1 MESINTFS
9 QGQNSDQ
16 SKTILNKET
25 YLQALNFRSLTELGS
40 SNGSL
45 VNIKG
50 NECKITFP
58 DLQPV
63 YKIQVVEGS
72 GDTVNST
79 DIEINGINY
88 TTDIL
93 NSTTGFDLY
102 TFIIAKFENCYQYIG
117 STVATKTFAVAYEDN
132 YIVIYNQPV
141 YQDCTTVA
149 SVAPTIVLTPTEDDG
164 TRALLY
170 FINQNE
176 PDSLTQNTSK
186 PYVAGCPSAL
196 VIPIGSTFI
205 LNDIYILTATNNPTY
220 GPAGIN
226 GEIPANDELKFGG
239 AIWKLN
245 IDDITKQHTLT
256 LLYSNNLDFT
266 KYHPIPPSA
275 ITGRYE
281 SMDIKR
287 IYWSD
292 NYNKI
297 RVVNTALPQ
306 LMALNPTILS
316 VMPIVEYT
324 QGILDSIGSGS
335 LNAGCYQFGYRLS
348 KVLGSVTNFS
358 ELSNPVYLT
367 NSPPSG
373 EATSFYKYEGNIGG
387 SGKSI
392 TWTLDNLDLNFDQI
406 EPIVTYRGSASGV
419 PTITSLGLRPLSS
432 TMNITYSDPNATANS
447 EITLEEFLLFNGT
460 FTHAK
465 TCDTKDNRLFWGN
478 VRAPRKDL
486 ESYDARAFRANDAG
500 EVKLINNGAVGIYQM
515 TNPLA
520 VDYAANL
527 AQTEDT
533 INEYYDSATGD
544 YSTNACYLKPSTALT
559 TKILGGEG
567 PNISY
572 EFGTYAIQT
581 DNSAGPTQSDNWDLY
596 VNHVGSPYREN
607 DTETSPIT
615 NSNLVYTYPQNG
627 KFAALKQPERTSI
640 LKGFQHEEIYRF
652 GIQFFDKQGNPY
664 FTKWIGDIK
673 MPSYGDKNDNPGGSV
688 NDFRLSYLGASNQI
702 ISQALYIKFTVD
714 ISSIQDLIGGY
725 QIVRVKREGTNKTIW
740 GVGLINPMISYDGTD
755 GGGTAS
761 LPAGFESEI
770 ASFTLAAL
778 PPIPGRYY
786 KPYPSQDSVETLNV
800 SFDDGS
806 FNPNFARFKTFD
818 CWDFDLGNRP
828 TFGNTDKLLIR
839 SRMQS
844 VNYRNSAG
852 GYRQWFD
859 KDYGTTAG
867 QEVPTDAASIDNGT
881 SPPFVSG
888 IGSNNDN
895 SHQPFFIFKL
905 VDNFLHTDY
914 TQFVTSGTNKFNYN
928 LEHTEYI
935 AGNDVSSWTSSGGG
949 SPYSINNKGLDNP
962 IPPAT
967 ATGSPSGG
975 KQTLFLVVSSNLPN
989 TKASLFTSDN
999 DPSFN
1004 YNCTDAS
1011 IPFYKLLALYYKPNS
1026 SQYGGAT
1033 YVARTN
1039 NEYIPCGEYV
1049 PTYQNNTSTIP
1060 SGIKTLITFGGDV
1073 FTVTYDFQ
1081 KTFKPLSG
1089 GATYFRFDYNSLGIG
1104 LNIIPALARF
1114 GTSFFLPCTSIAN
1127 PELRLGEHPNKSI
1140 TAEAGYGEDG
1150 YQYETYNNAENDTK
1164 IYFPKPLNF
1173 QSADEWINRIY
1184 WSELKFNNEIQDSW
1198 SVYLTDSFY
1207 DVEGNY
1213 GGINALV
1220 SLKENMY
1227 YLQDR
1232 GVGSLLIN
1240 PVSLINDQVGTTI
1253 QLGNGTNSEVIQ
1265 KHFYKAID
1273 TGTVH
1278 QWSVYRSQSAITFV
1292 DARHKKIYLFNGESV
1307 TPISDIKGQRNFVIK
1322 RLHNELL
1329 KYDNPVINKG
1339 IITTYDYYHNEF
1351 LYTFNNIKQ
1360 LTTDPITYDT
1370 TNDENLTLAYS
1381 ELLNAFTGLY
1391 SFTPNLYIN
1400 SNKYLISTKNSSVAP
1415 YYPSN
1420 KLWFHNYGAYGSFY
1434 GTVYPSTLKLLVNDN
1449 PLYTKVFDNMTI
1461 ESEAINDKVEWNDDL
1476 NVYPGSPTNPLYPDD
1491 VNIKDSTFQEVRCY
1505 NQYQNTDWT
1514 TLTITPPGN
1523 NIRKVEQGFNLQ
1535 LPRNKFDYDT
1545 YSPSTYSIFDPSKLT
1560 KTTFGERLRD
1570 KWLITDFKYNNSSG
1584 LRFII
1589 HNVKT
1594 LLRISDR

>member
-1 MESINTFS
+1 MESINSFS
-9 QGQNSDQ
+9 SGMNSDQ

-25 YLQALNFRSLTELGS
+25 YLQALNFRGLSELGS

-50 NECKITFP
+50 NECKLTFP

-63 YKIQVVEGS
+63 FKIEVIQAES
-72 GDTVNST
+72 DTANPT
-79 DIEINGINY
+79 DITINGVTDSI
-88 TTDIL
+88 DIL
-93 NSTTGFDLY
+93 NTTTGFDLF
-102 TFIIAKFENCYQYIG
+102 TFITSKFSNCYQYTG
-117 STVATKTFAVAYEDN
+117 TTVATKTFAVAYEDN

-141 YQDCTTVA
+141 YQNCTTVA
-149 SVAPTIVLTPTEDDG
+149 SIAPTIVLTPDEDDG

-170 FINQNE
+170 FINQNAAN
-176 PDSLTQNTSK
+176 SLTQNTAK
-186 PYVAGCPSAL
+186 PYVAGCPSSL
-196 VIPIGSTFI
+196 VKPIGSTFI
-205 LNDIYILTATNNPTY
+205 LNDIYILTATDNPTY
-220 GPAGIN
+220 GPAGAPN
-226 GEIPANDELKFGG
+226 EIPSNDELQFGG

-245 IDDITKQHTLT
+245 IDDISKQHTLT
-256 LLYSNNLDFT
+256 LVYSNNLDFT

-281 SMDIKR
+281 SIDIKR

-297 RVVNTALPQ
+297 RTINTEAPQ

-316 VMPIVEYT
+316 IMPLVEYT
-324 QGILDSIGSGS
+324 QGILNSIGIGS
-335 LNAGCYQFGYRLS
+335 LPAGCYQLAYRLS

-367 NSPPSG
+367 TSPESN
-373 EATSFYKYEGNIGG
+373 AFHLYEGGLG
-387 SGKSI
+387 ATGKNI
-392 TWTLDNLDLNFDQI
+392 TWKLDNLDLNFDQI
-406 EPIVTYRGSASGV
+406 ESIIIYRSSDSSI
-419 PTITSLGLRPLSS
+419 PTITSLGVQTISS
-432 TMNITYSDPNATANS
+432 TMNIVYSDPNATTNS
-447 EITLEEFLLFNGT
+447 EITLDEFLLFNGT

-486 ESYDARAFRANDAG
+486 ELYDARAFRANDAG
-500 EVKLINNGAVGIYQM
+500 EIRLVNNADGGAPYTFSQ
-515 TNPLA
+515 A
-520 VDYAANL
+520 KAL

-533 INEYYDSATGD
+533 INEYYNSNTGD
-544 YSTNACYLKPSTALT
+544 YSTNACYLKPTDLT
-559 TKILGGEG
+559 KLGGEG
-567 PNISY
+567 ANISY
-572 EFGTYAIQT
+572 EFGTYILST
-581 DNSAGPTQSDNWDLY
+581 DDQAGPQGEDNWDLY
-596 VNHVGSPYREN
+596 INHVGSPYRGSI
-607 DTETSPIT
+607 TESSPIT
-615 NSNLVYTYPQNG
+615 NSNLVYSYPQNG

-652 GIQFFDKQGNPY
+652 GIQFFDKEGNPY

-688 NDFRLSYLGASNQI
+688 NDFRLSYQGAFNDI

-714 ISSIQDLIGGY
+714 ISFIQDLIGGY

-761 LPAGFESEI
+761 LPAGFESE
-770 ASFTLAAL
+770 FTNFTM
-778 PPIPGRYY
+778 PPVFGPVPFPRRYY
-786 KPYPSQDSVETLNV
+786 KPYPSQDSVETLNI
-800 SFDDGS
+800 SYDNS
-806 FNPNFARFKTFD
+806 SNPNFARFKTFD

-828 TFGNTDKLLIR
+828 SFANTDKLFIR
-839 SRMQS
+839 SRLES

-881 SPPFVSG
+881 TPPFFSSL
-888 IGSNNDN
+888 GSNNDN

-928 LEHTEYI
+928 LVHAEYI
-935 AGNDVSSWTSSGGG
+935 PGNDSITWSG
-949 SPYSINNKGLDNP
+949 YSINNKGLDNP
-962 IPPAT
+962 IAPAT
-967 ATGSPSGG
+967 TTGSPAGG
-975 KQTLFLVVSSNLPN
+975 KQTLFLVVSNNLPN

-999 DPSFN
+999 DAAFN
-1004 YNCTDAS
+1004 YNCTDTS
-1011 IPFYKLLALYYKPNS
+1011 NPFYKLLALYYKPNS
-1026 SQYGGAT
+1026 SLYGGAT

-1049 PTYQNNTSTIP
+1049 PTMQNGSFTIP
-1060 SGIKTLITFGGDV
+1060 SGIKTLMTFGGDV

-1089 GATYFRFDYNSLGIG
+1089 GATYFRFDYNSSGTV
-1104 LNIIPALARF
+1104 LNLLSAEARF
-1114 GTSFFLPCTSIAN
+1114 STSFFVPCTSISN
-1127 PELRLGEHPNKSI
+1127 QELRLGNHPNKSI
-1140 TAEAGYGEDG
+1140 TAEAGYEEDD
-1150 YQYETYNNAENDTK
+1150 YSYNTYNNAENDVKT
-1164 IYFPKPLNF
+1164 YFPKPLNF
-1173 QSADEWINRIY
+1173 QTSEEWINRIY
-1184 WSELKFNNEIQDSW
+1184 WSEVKFNNEIQDSW

-1227 YLQDR
+1227 YLQER
-1232 GVGSLLIN
+1232 GVGSLMIN
-1240 PVSLINDQVGTTI
+1240 PVSLINDQMGQPI
-1253 QLGNGTNSEVIQ
+1253 KLGGSASNSPVIQ
-1265 KHFYKAID
+1265 KHYYKSID
-1273 TGTVH
+1273 TGTFH
-1278 QWSVYRSQSAITFV
+1278 QWSVYRSQSTITFV

-1307 TPISDIKGQRNFVIK
+1307 SPISDIKGQRNFVIK

-1329 KYDNPVINKG
+1329 KFDNPVINKG
-1339 IITTYDYYHNEF
+1339 VLTTYDYYHNEF
-1351 LYTFNNIKQ
+1351 LYTFNND
-1360 LTTDPITYDT
+1360 LEGDT
-1370 TNDENLTLAYS
+1370 INNENLTLAYS
-1381 ELLNAFTGLY
+1381 EVLNAFTGMY

-1400 SNKYLISTKNSSVAP
+1400 SNKYLISTKNSNVGP

-1434 GTVYPSTLKLLVNDN
+1434 NTVYPSTLKLLINDN

-1461 ESEAINDKVEWNDDL
+1461 ESEAIDDNVEWNDDL
-1476 NVYPGSPTNPLYPDD
+1476 NIYPGSPTNPSYPDD

-1514 TLTITPPGN
+1514 TLTIAPPNN

-1545 YSPSTYSIFDPSKLT
+1545 YNPSTYSIFDPSKLT

-1570 KWLITDFKYNNSSG
+1570 KWLIADFKYDNLLG

-1589 HNVKT
+1589 HNIKT